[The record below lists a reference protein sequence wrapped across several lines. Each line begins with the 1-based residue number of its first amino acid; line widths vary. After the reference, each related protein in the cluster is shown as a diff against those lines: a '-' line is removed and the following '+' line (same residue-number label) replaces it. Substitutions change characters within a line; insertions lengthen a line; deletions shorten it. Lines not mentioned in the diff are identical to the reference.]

1 MKKIKLEILGMSYSQ
16 SQSGAYT
23 LILGEPDSHMKLPI
37 TIGGFE
43 AQAIALKLEGITP
56 KRPLTHDL
64 IKSILESIEVKLIE
78 VVISQFLEGIF
89 YSKLIIEVEEGR
101 TLAIDSRTSDAVAIA
116 VRTDTPIYTYPEVI
130 DKAGIVLKNLSPD
143 EEEEK
148 QKEKSTEEENKKD
161 ELSALSIEELESL
174 MNEAIEAEDFEHAS
188 ELRDEIKRKK
198 SKL

>member
-23 LILGEPDSHMKLPI
+23 LILGESDSHIKLPI

-56 KRPLTHDL
+56 KRPMTHDL
-64 IKSILESIEVKLIE
+64 IKTMLDSLKVKLVE

-89 YSKLIIEVEEGR
+89 YSKLIVEIEEGR

-116 VRTDTPIYTYPEVI
+116 VRTDTPIYTYLDVI
-130 DKAGIVLKNLSPD
+130 DKAGIVLKNLSS

-148 QKEKSTEEENKKD
+148 QKEENTENENKKD
-161 ELSALSIEELESL
+161 ELSVLPIEELENL

-198 SKL
+198 SNL